1 MKILFLTSGS
11 GKILNLI
18 FKRSRVLSKKIYL
31 YGDFKKS
38 CNEIAKKNKIQIL
51 GYFKKSFS
59 SDSLLDICKKNKID
73 YIISYS
79 FIHKLEGKLLK
90 VYKGRIFNSHHSI
103 LPAFRGKYFINE
115 PRSKYPSKKIFER
128 CLEFGTNVTGNT
140 IHLVDKYLDNGQ
152 PILQSLLVYNNNS
165 DPIKVRHELFKQE
178 AQCIKQFMIWLIQKR
193 LISKKTKIIK
203 RRKFF
208 IKNAKYRLTLRNPF
222 IPNLDYNSF
231 HLF

>member
-1 MKILFLTSGS
+1 MKILFVTSGS

-18 FKRSRVLSKKIYL
+18 LKGSSILYKKIFL

-38 CNEIAKKNKIQIL
+38 CSEIAKRNKIQIL
-51 GYFKKSFS
+51 GHFKKSFS
-59 SDSLLDICKKNKID
+59 SEELLSICKKNKID
-73 YIISYS
+73 YIILYS

-90 VYKGRIFNSHHSI
+90 VYNERIFNSHHSI
-103 LPAFRGKYFINE
+103 LPAFRGRYFINE

-140 IHLVDKYLDNGQ
+140 IHLVDKHLDNGQ
-152 PILQSLLVYNNNS
+152 PILQSILVYNNNS

-178 AQCIKQFMIWLIQKR
+178 AQCIKQFTIWILQKR

-203 RRKFF
+203 RKKYL
-208 IKNAKYRLTLRNPF
+208 IKNAKYRLTFGNPF
-222 IPNLDYNSF
+222 IPNLDYKKS
-231 HLF
+231 